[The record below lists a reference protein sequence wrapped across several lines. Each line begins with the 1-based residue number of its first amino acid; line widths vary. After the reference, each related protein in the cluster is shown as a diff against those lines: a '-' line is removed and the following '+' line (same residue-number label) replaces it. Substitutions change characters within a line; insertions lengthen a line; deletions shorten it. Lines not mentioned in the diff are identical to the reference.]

1 MRGEGVFRKH
11 LVIGLAVIALL
22 GVACGG
28 GDDDGGSSGGSS
40 EETTDTGGGG
50 GAVTLTAAE
59 FAFDPADLSAAA
71 GDTIEFV
78 NEDDVEH
85 NFTAEDAGI
94 DEDVDAK
101 GSTTISLEG
110 VDAGSYEYF
119 CEYHPDMKGTLE
131 VS

>member
-1 MRGEGVFRKH
+1 MFRKH

-22 GVACGG
+22 GAACGG
-28 GDDDGGSSGGSS
+28 GDDDGGSTEGGSEETT

-78 NEDDVEH
+78 NEDDAEH
-85 NFTAEDAGI
+85 NFTAEDVGI
-94 DEDVDAK
+94 DEDVDAG

-110 VDAGSYEYF
+110 VEAGSYEYF
-119 CEYHPDMKGTLE
+119 CEYHPEMKGTLE